1 MTSLLKPAAAL
12 GGFAMMCLV
21 AAEAAAQATF
31 LTGGEVKDLIGGHA
45 LDGTLPSGDKFAETY
60 ATDGKIKGVWNGS
73 EVYDGKW
80 RVEGDSLC
88 LDYAGSSYDF
98 CYRVAHEG
106 DTVSLYRD
114 GGSDY
119 VVTARYLP

>member
-1 MTSLLKPAAAL
+1 MTTLPKPAAAL
-12 GGFAMMCLV
+12 GGLAILCFV
-21 AAEAAAQATF
+21 ATGALAQADF
-31 LTGGEVKDLIGGHA
+31 LTGDQVADLIGGHA
-45 LDGTLPSGDKFAETY
+45 LDGTLPSGDKFAEKY

-73 EVYDGKW
+73 EIYDGKW
-80 RVEGDSLC
+80 KVKDDSLC
-88 LDYAGSSYDF
+88 LDYAGSAYDF

-119 VVTARYLP
+119 VVTAKYLP